1 VGPKNDPLMPV
12 AWTKTYSVAGGPSGR
27 VFATTMG
34 AATDMVAAGTRRLLV
49 NGCYWAVGLEARIPA
64 AANVDLV
71 GEFVPTAFS
80 FNGARKGVK
89 PADLR

>member
-1 VGPKNDPLMPV
+1 
-12 AWTKTYSVAGGPSGR
+12 
-27 VFATTMG
+27 
-34 AATDMVAAGTRRLLV
+34 
-49 NGCYWAVGLEARIPA
+49 VGLEARIPA